1 MDFSGLTESVG
12 TFLGIH
18 GILKDMG
25 SETIAATVPD
35 DSHLWLR
42 FEEYRR
48 SRALAS
54 KSEAAR
60 ELLTAGLEL
69 ELDYGGRKTLLDG
82 NESLLL
88 SLAFILSAES
98 LISAFTLVFG
108 VAIAAI
114 IFATIGTLIGTWL
127 IYDYRPL
134 ITARF
139 REVTA

>member
-1 MDFSGLTESVG
+1 VG
-12 TFLGIH
+12 TFLEIH
-18 GILKDMG
+18 AYLKDMG

-98 LISAFTLVFG
+98 LISAFALVFG
-108 VAIAAI
+108 SAAAAV
-114 IFATIGTLIGTWL
+114 IFAALGTMIVGWL
-127 IYDYRPL
+127 IYDYRPM
-134 ITARF
+134 ITARIKS
-139 REVTA
+139 VAT

>member
-1 MDFSGLTESVG
+1 VG
-12 TFLGIH
+12 TFLEIH
-18 GILKDMG
+18 AYLKDMG
-25 SETIAATVPD
+25 SETIAATVPE

-98 LISAFTLVFG
+98 LISAFAIVFG
-108 VAIAAI
+108 SAAAAV
-114 IFATIGTLIGTWL
+114 IFAALGTMIVGWL
-127 IYDYRPL
+127 IYDYRPM
-134 ITARF
+134 ITARIKA
-139 REVTA
+139 VAS

>member
-1 MDFSGLTESVG
+1 
-12 TFLGIH
+12 
-18 GILKDMG
+18 MG
-25 SETIAATVPD
+25 SETIAATVPE

-98 LISAFTLVFG
+98 LITAFAIVFG
-108 VAIAAI
+108 SAAAAV
-114 IFATIGTLIGTWL
+114 IFAVLGTMIVGWL
-127 IYDYRPL
+127 IYDYRPM
-134 ITARF
+134 ITSRIRA
-139 REVTA
+139 VTA